1 MNTDKKKNKTD
12 SYLLPFKDQHPMDIF
27 SRLLQIEMIKNLGAD
42 VVKDLNENLVTS
54 YEEEDGKLVYE
65 LDYEYMLF
73 SAPPYQFE
81 KTFEELEKKN
91 PKKVSSLFG
100 LDGKNLE
107 YEV

>member
-1 MNTDKKKNKTD
+1 MEEND
-12 SYLLPFKDQHPMDIF
+12 YLKPFKDQHPMALLT
-27 SRLLQIEMIKNLGAD
+27 RLLHIEMIKNLGAD
-42 VVKDLNENLVTS
+42 IVKDLNPNMVIS
-54 YEEEDGKLVYE
+54 YEDEDNNTNYE

>member
-1 MNTDKKKNKTD
+1 MNTDKSKEQPR
-12 SYLLPFKDQHPMDIF
+12 SYLLPFKDQHPMELL

-42 VVKDLNENLVTS
+42 IVKDLNENLVIS
-54 YEEEDGKLVYE
+54 YEDENGNKEYE

-91 PKKVSSLFG
+91 PKKISHLFG

-107 YEV
+107 L

>member
-1 MNTDKKKNKTD
+1 MKEDNKND
-12 SYLLPFKDQHPMDIF
+12 YLKPFKEQHPMALLT
-27 SRLLQIEMIKNLGAD
+27 RLLHIEMIKNLGAD
-42 VVKDLNENLVTS
+42 IVKDLNPNMVIS
-54 YEEEDGKLVYE
+54 YEDDTYE